1 MFFGKKNSLEAW
13 LREEHAED
21 MEGWDGHS
29 MAVHAVRT
37 KAQVPNDMMC
47 VVLMNA
53 NRVLHK
59 VFVIDPQSGQSLKG
73 EEELARKF
81 LSEYVPD
88 MRHFT

>member
-1 MFFGKKNSLEAW
+1 MFFGPKNSLEQW
-13 LREEHAED
+13 LRKEHAD
-21 MEGWDGHS
+21 AMEGWDGHS

-47 VVLMNA
+47 VVLMNK
-53 NRVLHK
+53 NGVLHK

-73 EEELARKF
+73 NAELADRFVK
-81 LSEYVPD
+81 EYLPD